1 MKPVLLSFE
10 QIIELAAHFRKMQ
23 ISDHM
28 SDYEQGVVA
37 GIDFLF
43 FLYERCE
50 K

>member
-23 ISDHM
+23 ISDDM
-28 SDYEQGVVA
+28 SDYEH
-37 GIDFLF
+37 GIVDGIEFIF
-43 FLYERCE
+43 HLYERCE